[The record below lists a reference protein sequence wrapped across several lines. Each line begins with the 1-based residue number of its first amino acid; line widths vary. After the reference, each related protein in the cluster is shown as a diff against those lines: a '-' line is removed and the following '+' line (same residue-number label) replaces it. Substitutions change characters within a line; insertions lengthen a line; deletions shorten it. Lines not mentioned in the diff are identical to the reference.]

1 MTRARR
7 APLAAVIGLAVGL
20 CAGVGLG
27 IRDARGDDEAT
38 WAIELDERVQLQPGK
53 AAPVKLTLRGRG
65 RHSVARS
72 GLLVD
77 LKPARG
83 LGVRQRRYQRGDAVE
98 AEASEPSFAIPVRG
112 EALGE
117 HALEVRVRFWVCA
130 QKSCL
135 PVDERRTVAIEVREP
150 PPPAPQEPPSA
161 PTPPPAKPAPTPA
174 KPSPPAKPR

>member
-7 APLAAVIGLAVGL
+7 APLLAAVGL
-20 CAGVGLG
+20 CVGVFGAGDAG
-27 IRDARGDDEAT
+27 DARGDEAA
-38 WAIELDERVQLQPGK
+38 WAIELDERIQLQPGK
-53 AAPVKLTLRGRG
+53 AAPVKLTLRGGG

-98 AEASEPSFAIPVRG
+98 AEASDPSFAIPVRG

-117 HALEVRVRFWVCA
+117 HALEIRVRFWVCA

-150 PPPAPQEPPSA
+150 PPPAPQEPPA
-161 PTPPPAKPAPTPA
+161 PAPSPPPTKPVPPAKS
-174 KPSPPAKPR
+174 SPPAKPR